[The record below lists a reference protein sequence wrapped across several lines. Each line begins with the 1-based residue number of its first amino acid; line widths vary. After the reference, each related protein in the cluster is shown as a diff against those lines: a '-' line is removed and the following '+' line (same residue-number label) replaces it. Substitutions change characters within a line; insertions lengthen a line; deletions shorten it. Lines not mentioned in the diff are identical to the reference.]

1 MRKEILTDAHSTAE
15 LEWEEN
21 SGEWVIGKRQ
31 LGSAY

>member
-15 LEWEEN
+15 FEWEEN
-21 SGEWVIGKRQ
+21 NGEWFMGKRQ